1 MRLIFKG
8 PGCMVMI
15 EVDRP
20 SGLLARSGSCNMIQL
35 ALCHY
40 MLCASYICVSVSSN
54 QRWLNDLLDTF
65 VPPSLNLR
73 VG

>member
-1 MRLIFKG
+1 
-8 PGCMVMI
+8 MI

-20 SGLLARSGSCNMIQL
+20 SGLLARSGSGNMIQL

-40 MLCASYICVSVSSN
+40 MLCASYICVSVSSY

-73 VG
+73 AG